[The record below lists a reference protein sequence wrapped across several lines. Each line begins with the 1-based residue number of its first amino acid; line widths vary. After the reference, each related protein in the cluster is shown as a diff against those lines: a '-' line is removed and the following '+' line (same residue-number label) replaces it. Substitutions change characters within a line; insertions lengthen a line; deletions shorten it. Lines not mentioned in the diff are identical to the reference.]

1 MYLVKVISQ
10 DRKNKVFV
18 KAGRLE
24 SEGCRKLKLADLA
37 NTTFQVY
44 QEDDG
49 TLIDDDAV
57 FEAICEEAKT
67 NQQKLGVM
75 ILPSGV
81 NWSTV
86 NSNGGWT
93 SSSTDSESSASSES
107 SELACLDSSPSRLNS
122 NEIVTGGFPI
132 STITQFL
139 DPLVEILDKSTN
151 QLLPLSSDDN
161 VLEAAKG
168 ANGYPRIVEQRY
180 CLLCQ
185 MHYLWC
191 VSNSRTSTTE
201 FFAGDSLCDPNAEE
215 FVVVLVGKI
224 AVRVTDAIEA
234 VLVLLLSYY
243 NFNFCY
249 HPKLQSTL
257 EFFQRFFL
265 EVNPPPENGNKRAKQ
280 KRIVGHID
288 AKVKSLAQKLADYSS
303 LWSLESH

>member
-18 KAGRLE
+18 KAGLLE

-93 SSSTDSESSASSES
+93 SSSTDSEFSASSES

-122 NEIVTGGFPI
+122 NERVTGGFPI

-139 DPLVEILDKSTN
+139 DPLVEILEKSTN
-151 QLLPLSSDDN
+151 QLLRLSSDDN

-168 ANGYPRIVEQRY
+168 ANGYPLIVEQ
-180 CLLCQ
+180 
-185 MHYLWC
+185 
-191 VSNSRTSTTE
+191 RTSTTE

-215 FVVVLVGKI
+215 FVVVLVVKI

-257 EFFQRFFL
+257 EVFQRFFL

-280 KRIVGHID
+280 KRIVGHTD